1 MTIAEAHIDL
11 QLGLDKIG
19 SSSPELGVEEA
30 DLWLNKAQL
39 RYIKTHYGI
48 NNLYQ
53 KGYEEIQKRREDL
66 KALIKTKYLKPTP
79 LETITIGSLSTL
91 FEDSLFT
98 TTSVDKYMF
107 FVKVQVNTTKNGCT
121 NNFELKIVD
130 QDKVE
135 RIKTDP
141 FNKSKAD
148 APKGY
153 FEDNSIYIMSPDFVV
168 NNIQITFIKYPV
180 SVKYG
185 TQYNPPTT
193 DIDFEISEHTHD
205 EIIQLAVSLITENN
219 MSQRVQTI
227 SIPNSN
233 VE

>member
-19 SSSPELGVEEA
+19 STAPELGVVEA

-39 RYIKTHYGI
+39 RYIKTHYGL

-66 KALIKTKYLKPTP
+66 KALIKTKYGKPAS
-79 LETITIGSLSTL
+79 LENITIVSLSTL

-98 TTSVDKYMF
+98 TVSTDKYMF
-107 FVKVQVNTTKNGCT
+107 FVKVQVNTTKGTCT
-121 NNFELKIVD
+121 DNFELKIVD
-130 QDKVE
+130 QDKLE

-141 FNKSKAD
+141 FNKSTYSQ
-148 APKGY
+148 PKGY
-153 FEDNSIYIMSPDFVV
+153 YEDNSIYILTPDFIV

-180 SVKYG
+180 SVRYG
-185 TQYNPPTT
+185 TQYPVPTT
-193 DIDFEISEHTHD
+193 DIQFEISEHTHD
-205 EIIQLAVSLITENN
+205 EIVQLAVSLIVENN

-227 SIPNSN
+227 QLPNN
-233 VE
+233 TVE

>member
-19 SSSPELGVEEA
+19 STAPELGVVEA

-39 RYIKTHYGI
+39 RYVKTHYGI

-66 KALIKTKYLKPTP
+66 KALIKTKYGKPIA
-79 LETITIGSLSTL
+79 LENITIVSLKNL
-91 FEDSLFT
+91 YDDSQFANV
-98 TTSVDKYMF
+98 SSDKYMF
-107 FVKVQVNTTKNGCT
+107 FVKVQVNTSKNGCT
-121 NNFELKIVD
+121 SDFELKIID
-130 QDKVE
+130 QDKIE
-135 RIKTDP
+135 RSKTDP
-141 FNKSKAD
+141 FNKSTYNQ
-148 APKGY
+148 PKGY
-153 FEDNSIYIMSPDFVV
+153 YEDDSIYISTPDFVV

-180 SVKYG
+180 SVRYG

-193 DIDFEISEHTHD
+193 DIGFETNEHTHD
-205 EIIQLAVSLITENN
+205 EITQLAVSLIIENN

-227 SIPNSN
+227 TIPNNN